1 MRLWIPEFNG
11 LIRYL
16 ADIERTVPG
25 DGVGPLELDSIV
37 TPRAIGVPKVRTAR
51 KMNWNWRVG
60 RGGKA
65 GRRTR
70 IFGGVLAQG
79 SQASINST
87 ESVALPGYFLVA
99 LAIAG
104 NLTTVVQTAKNYVHE
119 KIKHSRNLVT
129 SGDRLRRRCCRI

>member
-37 TPRAIGVPKVRTAR
+37 TPKAIGVPKVRTAR

-60 RGGKA
+60 RGKA
-65 GRRTR
+65 GGARKSSGAFWLKDLKLRLTPLNPWR
-70 IFGGVLAQG
+70 CRAIFL
-79 SQASINST
+79 
-87 ESVALPGYFLVA
+87 
-99 LAIAG
+99 
-104 NLTTVVQTAKNYVHE
+104 
-119 KIKHSRNLVT
+119 
-129 SGDRLRRRCCRI
+129 